1 MFSKNFN
8 CRNAF
13 VNNIDNTTRKKPVH
27 IQKDNDIFNQRNL
40 SAANINS
47 NTTNQ
52 RYLTELS
59 TNKAHITDT
68 QHQQQLISSNINN
81 IKHSRK
87 AALSVEINPK
97 NNSSHLNYMLSR
109 NAPSHNLNVSQSLY
123 NERYKNYNTFTS
135 NNNNDSV
142 GELLSYDKSYET
154 FYKKNNLHKPLSS
167 HSVIVD
173 ANANDKDKLSSSP
186 SNTYTKLKHTFNNN
200 NNNNLKHLSINE
212 LFESTRKTHLNYST
226 NINPEIAQYDIN
238 EMTNYIKSN
247 NIQDKIKRRAELT
260 SKATQALMY
269 AENNNENRSKSLQHQ
284 MESSQS
290 RYDKHLLN
298 KAKLKLKQK
307 ILELNIQQCNMQMKN
322 NNNNGLQRRE
332 ITDYY
337 KMNDKIVEKKL
348 NAYKNCNDSINEN
361 NFKAMKYLAV
371 PNNCY
376 PNRNNNNNTQRNKL
390 PFHIDGNYN
399 NNNRY
404 KNK

>member
-40 SAANINS
+40 STTNINS
-47 NTTNQ
+47 NTSYQ
-52 RYLTELS
+52 RYLTEIS
-59 TNKAHITDT
+59 TNKALNADT
-68 QHQQQLISSNINN
+68 QQQHLISSNPNN

-87 AALSVEINPK
+87 AALSMEINPK
-97 NNSSHLNYMLSR
+97 NNSPHLNYMLSR
-109 NAPSHNLNVSQSLY
+109 NTPSPNLNVSQSLY

-142 GELLSYDKSYET
+142 GELLSYDKSYKT
-154 FYKKNNLHKPLSS
+154 FYKKNHLHKPSS

-173 ANANDKDKLSSSP
+173 DNDNNKLSSSP
-186 SNTYTKLKHTFNNN
+186 SNTYTKFNHAFNNN
-200 NNNNLKHLSINE
+200 NSNNNLKHLSINE
-212 LFESTRKTHLNYST
+212 LFESTRKTHLNYIT

-269 AENNNENRSKSLQHQ
+269 AKNNNENRSKSLQHQ

-361 NFKAMKYLAV
+361 NFKAMKHLAV

-376 PNRNNNNNTQRNKL
+376 PNRNNNNTQRNKL
-390 PFHIDGNYN
+390 PFHVDNNYN
-399 NNNRY
+399 NNNHRY
-404 KNK
+404 KYK

>member
-13 VNNIDNTTRKKPVH
+13 VNNIDTTTRKKPVP

-40 SAANINS
+40 SATNINTD
-47 NTTNQ
+47 TTYK
-52 RYLTELS
+52 RYLTEIS
-59 TNKAHITDT
+59 PNKPPTTNSQTPN
-68 QHQQQLISSNINN
+68 QQNP
-81 IKHSRK
+81 KHSRK
-87 AALSVEINPK
+87 AALSMEILPK
-97 NNSSHLNYMLSR
+97 TNSPPFNHISR
-109 NAPSHNLNVSQSLY
+109 NTPNLNVSQSLY
-123 NERYKNYNTFTS
+123 NERYKNYHTFTT

-142 GELLSYDKSYET
+142 GDLLSYDKSHET
-154 FYKKNNLHKPLSS
+154 FYKKNHLHKS
-167 HSVIVD
+167 HSVAEDIE
-173 ANANDKDKLSSSP
+173 DKSSSPSKP
-186 SNTYTKLKHTFNNN
+186 SNTYTKLKHAFHN

-212 LFESTRKTHLNYST
+212 LFESARKTHVNYNT

-247 NIQDKIKRRAELT
+247 NIQYKIKRRAELT

-307 ILELNIQQCNMQMKN
+307 ILELNIQHCNMQMKN
-322 NNNNGLQRRE
+322 NGRSALQRRE

-348 NAYKNCNDSINEN
+348 NAYKNCNDSIYEN
-361 NFKAMKYLAV
+361 NFKAMKHLAV

-376 PNRNNNNNTQRNKL
+376 PNRNNNIQRNKL
-390 PFHIDGNYN
+390 PFQLNNGNHN
-399 NNNRY
+399 SRY

>member
-13 VNNIDNTTRKKPVH
+13 VNNIDNTTRKKPVP

-40 SAANINS
+40 SSANINS
-47 NTTNQ
+47 TTAYK
-52 RYLTELS
+52 RYLTETSPNKPPPNSATQNPKHPRKTALS
-59 TNKAHITDT
+59 MDT
-68 QHQQQLISSNINN
+68 LPKTTSPPSNCMSRNTPNINTN
-81 IKHSRK
+81 
-87 AALSVEINPK
+87 
-97 NNSSHLNYMLSR
+97 
-109 NAPSHNLNVSQSLY
+109 QSLY

-142 GELLSYDKSYET
+142 GGLLSYDKSQET
-154 FYKKNNLHKPLSS
+154 FYKKNCLHKSLS
-167 HSVIVD
+167 VADVD
-173 ANANDKDKLSSSP
+173 EPSPPSNAN
-186 SNTYTKLKHTFNNN
+186 NAFTKLNHAFHNH
-200 NNNNLKHLSINE
+200 NNNLKHLSINE
-212 LFESTRKTHLNYST
+212 LFESNRKTHLNYST

-238 EMTNYIKSN
+238 EMSNYIQSN

-269 AENNNENRSKSLQHQ
+269 AETNYENRSKSLQHQ

-298 KAKLKLKQK
+298 KAKMKLKQK
-307 ILELNIQQCNMQMKN
+307 ILELNIQQCNMQMKK
-322 NNNNGLQRRE
+322 NGSNALQRRE

-337 KMNDKIVEKKL
+337 KMNDRIVEKKM
-348 NAYKNCNDSINEN
+348 NAYKNCNDVISET
-361 NFKAMKYLAV
+361 NFKAMKHLAV

-376 PNRNNNNNTQRNKL
+376 PNRNNTQRNKL
-390 PFHIDGNYN
+390 PFQVNSNYN
-399 NNNRY
+399 NSSRY